1 MKAILKLIQNELIKI
16 YHQISWKILTIFAL
30 VISVAFPLL
39 KFGFENIE
47 QSYNYDYR
55 ELASYEE
62 KGSYR
67 EQYFLSQAEADD
79 FFTEKGLT
87 SESWQHRYY
96 YGDYL
101 NTCSNLK
108 AMELIIADEKM
119 SNLVDVI
126 EAFYVDG
133 MERVWEGDKQ
143 TDKYTYQERIYDN
156 YTGQITYGE
165 AQDFTPELARRL
177 RQKFTSEKTKLEKQI
192 NSKFSLFL
200 NDKFKELKK
209 QYQDAQNELN
219 TVEAI
224 YSNNKSVINRYQ
236 TAKMKAEGLKALLQA
251 EQNLSYADSLTSQRQ
266 TSLLSAI
273 SYVEDTVIN
282 YCVEC
287 AAVSRENFDAEG
299 GAAYYRGVNY
309 TDYDQ
314 YLAAVQRQ
322 QDIYYQAINQYC
334 YSISHNIPIADFDD
348 NSARKHL
355 AEALS
360 VNMSVIMFLTI
371 FLSSVIVANE
381 HTSGAIRLLMIRP
394 RARWKI
400 LLSKLVCI
408 ITYFLALTVA
418 TSLLTTLIEVIIY
431 GGSDLNVPYLLT
443 SKDTVK
449 EISPLYYYIYR
460 NAAAVLPSVLAA
472 CVGFLLS
479 VLAKRGVLAL
489 AISMLVN
496 VFGALVS
503 QVAYNFII
511 SAAWLKLT
519 PIPYFTL
526 SDAFPEPMNLCHDWQ
541 APHNYGISFGAGI
554 AVLLI
559 YSFIM
564 LILSFVIF
572 KKEQIKN

>member
-1 MKAILKLIQNELIKI
+1 MKAILKLTQNELIKI
-16 YHQISWKILTIFAL
+16 YHQISWKILTILAL
-30 VISVAFPLL
+30 VISIAFPLL
-39 KFGFENIE
+39 KFGFENI
-47 QSYNYDYR
+47 SRGYYDYR
-55 ELASYEE
+55 ELAGYEE

-67 EQYFLSQAEADD
+67 EQYLLSQAEADD

-87 SESWQHRYY
+87 DESWQYRYY
-96 YGDYL
+96 HGDYL
-101 NTCSNLK
+101 NVCSNLK
-108 AMELIIADEKM
+108 AMELLIADKEM
-119 SNLVDVI
+119 SNLVDVM

-133 MERVWEGDKQ
+133 VERVWEGDKI
-143 TDKYTYQERIYDN
+143 TNKYTYQEKIYDN

-165 AQDFTPELARRL
+165 TEDFTPELARRL

-192 NSKFSLFL
+192 SSKFSTFL
-200 NDKFKELKK
+200 SDKFKENKK
-209 QYQDAQNELN
+209 RYQDAQNELN
-219 TVEAI
+219 TAEAI
-224 YSNNKSVINRYQ
+224 YNSNKSVINRYQ
-236 TAKMKAEGLKALLQA
+236 AAKMKAEGLKSLLQTG
-251 EQNLSYADSLTSQRQ
+251 QNLSYVDSLTSQQQ
-266 TSLLSAI
+266 TALLSTISRVEDVVLNYSAEYAAI
-273 SYVEDTVIN
+273 SKED
-282 YCVEC
+282 
-287 AAVSRENFDAEG
+287 FDAAG
-299 GAAYYRGVNY
+299 GIIYYRGMKY
-309 TDYDQ
+309 TDYNK
-314 YLAAVQRQ
+314 YLAAAQRQ

-334 YSISHNIPIADFDD
+334 YSISHNIPIEKYD
-348 NSARKHL
+348 NTSTRSRL

-360 VNMSVIMFLTI
+360 VNVGVIMFLAI

-449 EISPLYYYIYR
+449 EISPLYYYIYS

-503 QVAYNFII
+503 QIAYNFII
-511 SAAWLKLT
+511 NAAWLKLT

-526 SDAFPEPMNLCHDWQ
+526 SDAFPEPMTLCHDWQ

-572 KKEQIKN
+572 NREQIKN